1 MLMKD
6 YQKSMRKHRQQKK
19 IACLVTEKHENEAT
33 KPDTDKSRE
42 GAHESADISLC
53 KSLYLLPKCTKTTKT
68 VPKKRR
74 PNARQSGFD
83 APSSEDNQRVISV
96 ERESEDA
103 SALSSEK
110 SSTTGEKK
118 KEDRIPRCLQ
128 VQLTDL
134 QKKNRKKIQEWCNRD
149 NAAKWSRD
157 KNCKLLQ
164 LYQGKSNLL

>member
-1 MLMKD
+1 
-6 YQKSMRKHRQQKK
+6 MRKHRQQKK

-110 SSTTGEKK
+110 SSTTDEKE
-118 KEDRIPRCLQ
+118 KEDSPLSKRRKVSHRSDDASRNADP
-128 VQLTDL
+128 VAESEN
-134 QKKNRKKIQEWCNRD
+134 NRGIDMTNDIRT
-149 NAAKWSRD
+149 
-157 KNCKLLQ
+157 
-164 LYQGKSNLL
+164 NLIFICHVLMYVLS